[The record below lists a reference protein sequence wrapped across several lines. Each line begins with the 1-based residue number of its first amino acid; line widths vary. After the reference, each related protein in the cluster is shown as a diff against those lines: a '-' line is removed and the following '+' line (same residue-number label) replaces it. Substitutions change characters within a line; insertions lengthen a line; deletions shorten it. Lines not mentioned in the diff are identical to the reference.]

1 MLVKATRAN
10 HKQRFGRV
18 SCIKMT
24 ASFAAKFLQPRITT
38 FSNFQKFGYR
48 AGNFNIIRRNNRNS
62 AKWRA
67 AEFWQWVRSKAM
79 ILFDDIS
86 PITFMSPQ

>member
-1 MLVKATRAN
+1 MNAVIGPLAGPSATRAN
-10 HKQRFGRV
+10 HKQRYGRV

-24 ASFAAKFLQPRITT
+24 ASFAVKVLQPLITT
-38 FSNFQKFGYR
+38 FGNFQKFGYR

-67 AEFWQWVRSKAM
+67 ADFLAIVAM
-79 ILFDDIS
+79 TGHDLI
-86 PITFMSPQ
+86 